1 MKHFFENLYRFLLRK
16 FLPKSDKNYL
26 IIPTSGPSIKN
37 TTIIQPAICADD
49 IDSTN
54 PPKLI
59 RIDAKKAVND
69 N

>member
-1 MKHFFENLYRFLLRK
+1 MKYFFENLYRFLLRK
-16 FLPKSDKNYL
+16 SLPKSDKNYL
-26 IIPTSGPSIKN
+26 IIPTSKPSIKN
-37 TTIIQPAICADD
+37 TTIIEPAICADD

-59 RIDAKKAVND
+59 RLDTKKALND